1 MDSRETER
9 EQIERAIARARD
21 GVSDRLNELD
31 DRVRTDYSPKTL
43 VRAHAPK
50 IIAGG
55 IALGLLVGF
64 VLPKSLR
71 RLIAIGVPLVLVAV
85 KVRKAI
91 GAADGTQ
98 TALESPRDY
107 PI

>member
-1 MDSRETER
+1 MDRIDTQREE
-9 EQIERAIARARD
+9 IERAIARARD
-21 GVSDRLNELD
+21 GVSDRINELD
-31 DRVRTDYSPKTL
+31 DRVRTDYSPKSL

-50 IIAGG
+50 IIGGG

-64 VLPKSLR
+64 ALPKSLR
-71 RLIAIGVPLVLVAV
+71 RLIAIGVPIAIVAM

-91 GAADGTQ
+91 GSDGTP